1 MNNEE
6 TVEKIIKV
14 FDSYNL
20 YEGDFVP
27 SCIVRD
33 IVSVF
38 GEEGND
44 VVSGVLSELDYIDNL
59 ITEENFVEIGN
70 RLECLRG
77 NLISSDIPKIITNT
91 NVVLGKVFESL
102 KDPVRKAE
110 LDGIIHD
117 ALDN

>member
-6 TVEKIIKV
+6 TVEKIIEV

-20 YEGDFVP
+20 YEGDFIP

-38 GEEGND
+38 GEEDND

-77 NLISSDIPKIITNT
+77 NLITRDIPKIITNT
-91 NVVLGKVFESL
+91 NVVLGKVFKVL
-102 KDPVRKAE
+102 KEPSRRFE
-110 LDGIIHD
+110 LDMIIRETL
-117 ALDN
+117 AR